1 LIFYIEGVVLKRLFL
16 TTSLLVSLLLLSVI
30 SFASEE
36 YGNIYDTYY
45 LDTEAVED
53 IIFEEYDG
61 EYAEEMRDILIDGS
75 TLEFDG
81 IRYIEYDVVR
91 ENAIRSYGEDVADQ
105 ITGHPGL
112 RILSKDYIFAKHNT
126 EESVSESL
134 EVQLEEEEKKLKEL
148 ETGKKNHS
156 TLLYIIDL
164 IIGNLILIAVFIF
177 IEAVYDKIKHKI
189 IKIKEKS
196 GKG

>member
-61 EYAEEMRDILIDGS
+61 EYADEMRDILIDGT

-91 ENAIRSYGEDVADQ
+91 KNATRSYGEDVADQ
-105 ITGHPGL
+105 ITGHPDL
-112 RILSKDYIFAKHNT
+112 RKLSKNDIISFHNLDET
-126 EESVSESL
+126 EYKKEYKTYEEPL
-134 EVQLEEEEKKLKEL
+134 EREKLKEPGYGSRSL
-148 ETGKKNHS
+148 DIPLFIFALVMLAILPEVLHDK
-156 TLLYIIDL
+156 
-164 IIGNLILIAVFIF
+164 IGNI
-177 IEAVYDKIKHKI
+177 I